1 VEELALA
8 VEQVSEPGA
17 DIRLLGAV
25 FVPDDEI
32 CFYLC
37 QAASADTVRA
47 AVTHARLPFDRIA
60 EAVSIRPSEADSCSA
75 LAPPISPKLRT
86 KGPMMSTQILKILKT
101 HRLLLAAVGLLFVS

>member
-1 VEELALA
+1 MSEFLVESYAPRESAVILAARVEELALA
-8 VEQVSEPGA
+8 LEQVSEPGA

-47 AVTHARLPFDRIA
+47 AVAHARLPFDRIA

-75 LAPPISPKLRT
+75 
-86 KGPMMSTQILKILKT
+86 
-101 HRLLLAAVGLLFVS
+101 